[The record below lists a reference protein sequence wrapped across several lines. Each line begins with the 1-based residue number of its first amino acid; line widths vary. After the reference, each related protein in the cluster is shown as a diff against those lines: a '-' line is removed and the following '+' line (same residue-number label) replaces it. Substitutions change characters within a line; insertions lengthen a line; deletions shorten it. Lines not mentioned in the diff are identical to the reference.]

1 MPLDRSTSFTYKR
14 VDHYFNEEGQKI
26 FLTREQVKENKWE
39 RKDADAHGLIKLWI
53 LSPFKL
59 ELEEKKN
66 KKLTMRRLVKVWGIL
81 IHIHGGGFI
90 TLSSS

>member
-1 MPLDRSTSFTYKR
+1 MKD
-14 VDHYFNEEGQKI
+14 
-26 FLTREQVKENKWE
+26 NKWE
-39 RKDADAHGLIKLWI
+39 WKDADAHGLIKLRI

-59 ELEEKKN
+59 EFDDKKN
-66 KKLTMRRLVKVWGIL
+66 KQMTMRRLVKVKGIL